1 MRLFAGIRVPEND
14 ALRNVLNELQR
25 HGELKCVE
33 PGNLH
38 INLKFLGEVDEQ
50 RVAGIN
56 AALDALSGFGG
67 FEVSLRGIGAFPNN
81 NFVRVL
87 WAGAESERLVSLA
100 KLADAELAGLGFK
113 RGADYKAHVT
123 LARVRE
129 KPGEWIKS
137 VLSDNAGRD
146 FGTLS
151 ASEVLLIKS
160 VLTGKGPQYEDIH
173 RVKL

>member
-14 ALRNVLNELQR
+14 ALRSALNELQR
-25 HGELKCVE
+25 HAELKCVE

-50 RVAGIN
+50 RTAEITAV
-56 AALDALSGFGG
+56 LDGLQGFGR
-67 FEVSLRGIGAFPNN
+67 FEVALRGIGAFPSSS
-81 NFVRVL
+81 FIRVL

-113 RGADYKAHVT
+113 READYKAHVT

-129 KPGEWIKS
+129 RPGEWIKS

-146 FGTLS
+146 FGKLS
-151 ASEVLLIKS
+151 ASEVLLIRS